1 LADLLPE
8 PSEETF
14 DQQSFKLSPLSTAV
28 PSRAVPERNWPKDE
42 GQEVSSLDEALQH
55 NIKISSLI
63 NVIDVSEEL
72 LVQENANE

>member
-1 LADLLPE
+1 
-8 PSEETF
+8 
-14 DQQSFKLSPLSTAV
+14 
-28 PSRAVPERNWPKDE
+28 VPERNWPKDE

-72 LVQENANE
+72 LVQENANG